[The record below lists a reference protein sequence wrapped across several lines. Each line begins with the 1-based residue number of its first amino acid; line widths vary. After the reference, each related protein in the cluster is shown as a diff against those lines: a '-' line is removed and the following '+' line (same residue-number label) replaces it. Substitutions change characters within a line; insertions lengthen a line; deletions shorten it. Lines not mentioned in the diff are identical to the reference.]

1 MMLIFLIREKEY
13 FYTEIESERDNTTKN
28 NYFITKKQTFMP
40 DGILHL
46 CYFYRILIDSN
57 NS

>member
-28 NYFITKKQTFMP
+28 NYSITKKQTFMP
-40 DGILHL
+40 DGIFI
-46 CYFYRILIDSN
+46 YAIFIEY
-57 NS
+57 